1 MKTAAHEGP
10 RRALLRRLG
19 ALATAL
25 ALGPLAGAVQAQGY
39 PTQPIKIIVPYAPG
53 GSTDLTARLIGK
65 ALSQQLGQPVVVENR
80 AGAGGLVGQEAV
92 ARAKPDGYTLLFSSA
107 GPLTVSPQIYSKIPY
122 DPVKSFDPLMLVAT
136 QPLLLIVKPP
146 LEVRDVSGLIA
157 LAKARASGQ
166 KLVYGSFGNGSASHL
181 AMESFKELTK
191 TDLVHVPYRGSGPAL
206 IDLVGGQI
214 DVMFDVFSTA
224 APLAKSGKV
233 RPIAITS
240 AARSPQFPDVP
251 TMAEAGVKGFDAG
264 TWFAVLGPAGLP
276 RPIVEQL
283 NRALNATLAD
293 KEVRDNLVSQ
303 GAEPRGGSPD
313 QLRDFFDVEYERW
326 GKVIKAAHITAD

>member
-1 MKTAAHEGP
+1 MNDTASTSGA
-10 RRALLRRLG
+10 RRMLLRALAAA
-19 ALATAL
+19 ALATGVPAAPVL
-25 ALGPLAGAVQAQGY
+25 AQTY
-39 PTQPIKIIVPYAPG
+39 PTQAIKMIVPYAPG

-122 DPVKSFDPLMLVAT
+122 DPVRSFEPLMLVAT
-136 QPLLLIVKPP
+136 QPLLLIVKPA
-146 LEVRDVSGLIA
+146 LDVKDVNGLIA
-157 LAKARASGQ
+157 LAKARANGT

-181 AMESFKELTK
+181 AMESFKDLTK

-233 RPIAITS
+233 RPIAITAAVRS
-240 AARSPQFPDVP
+240 AQFPDVP

-264 TWFAVLGPAGLP
+264 TWFAVLAPAGLP
-276 RPIVEQL
+276 KPIVDQL
-283 NRALNATLAD
+283 NRALNATLTD

-303 GAEPRGGSPD
+303 GAEPRGGTPD
-313 QLRDFFDVEYERW
+313 QLRDFFAAEYDRW
-326 GKVIKAAHITAD
+326 GKVVKAAHITAE